1 MKQKTSS
8 GFTLI
13 ELLVVIAII
22 AILAAML
29 LPALTR
35 AKAKAAQVYCLN
47 NLKQLGLAL
56 TTYVGDSSDQMPA
69 SASNGQ
75 GWHAEDWIYWRVN
88 NPTYPLSVLMNSP
101 LVRALGTG
109 GSTNLFLC
117 PSQKT
122 FLGNN
127 GYGFSYSF
135 NGGMALEF
143 PDAGAAGSPSPFKY
157 TTIRNP
163 VNKFMFVEEPAG
175 LTATECPGPAIAA
188 GTELASSFLDDGR
201 WEPSPEDQPFK
212 HNLISIRH
220 HPGGVNEGGNVSFAD
235 GHAQLTPWY
244 QGTNDLYVT
253 SRF

>member
-56 TTYVGDSSDQMPA
+56 TTYVGDSNDQMPA

-88 NPTYPLSVLMNSP
+88 NPTYPLSVLVNSP

-157 TTIRNP
+157 TNIRNP
-163 VNKFMFVEEPAG
+163 VNKFMFVEEPAD

-188 GTELASSFLDDGR
+188 GTELASSFLDEKGFT
-201 WEPSPEDQPFK
+201 SPESGGAQSAFHRAAHHGTAP
-212 HNLISIRH
+212 RH
-220 HPGGVNEGGNVSFAD
+220 RAPPRSRRSRSSASAAARPACA
-235 GHAQLTPWY
+235 AQLPI
-244 QGTNDLYVT
+244 
-253 SRF
+253 